1 MAEQPITF
9 PRSAYD
15 SVGGLVYF
23 PRMLDKIRLHG
34 AGRLP
39 QEYHANLGD
48 GFDGRCCRFLGVEY
62 AVLRDRVLHGGSDEE
77 ILAWCF
83 QLGHCP
89 TDEEILIW
97 SKFASKAGW
106 RDEDTGATQRLEN
119 FKAQSGIGHRA
130 DIMTF
135 FDYYEVDEN
144 RRP

>member
-1 MAEQPITF
+1 MAEAKTF

-15 SVGGLVYF
+15 TVGGLVYF
-23 PRMLDKIRLHG
+23 PRMLDKIRLQA

-39 QEYHANLGD
+39 TEYHANLGE

-62 AVLRDRVLHGGSDEE
+62 PVLCDRVRQGGSDEE

-83 QLGHCP
+83 QLGRCP
-89 TDEEILIW
+89 TEEEILIW
-97 SKFASKAGW
+97 SKFLMKSGW
-106 RDEDTGATQRLEN
+106 RDEDTGATQSLEN
-119 FKAQSGIGHRA
+119 FKAQCGLAHRA

-135 FDYYEVDEN
+135 FDFYEVDEN